1 MKRKLMT
8 VILSLVMLSVSVL
21 ASAAPAAN
29 GQAAADGQ
37 FDASSFRVVQELG
50 AYRLAKY
57 DVVNLAIIGYPDE
70 PWMNNITVGPD
81 GFISLPYTGGVK
93 LAGLTLDEATA
104 VLKAK
109 LSEYIII
116 PELAIVVKQY
126 GPRQVYVMGEVER
139 EGIYTLSADKMNVFA
154 ALSSAGGIAPKGRP
168 KHISIVR
175 VAGSEV
181 LVKEINFDAFVKK
194 QDVSQNVRLQDGDMV
209 YVPKSGKVLLAQD
222 VLPIL
227 TTWAIVRDATDN

>member
-8 VILSLVMLSVSVL
+8 VMLSLVLSAFFAV
-21 ASAAPAAN
+21 AAAAPAAN
-29 GQAAADGQ
+29 SQAAATGP

-50 AYRLAKY
+50 AYRLANY
-57 DVVNLAIIGYPDE
+57 DVLNLAIVGYPDE
-70 PWMNNITVGPD
+70 PWMNNITIGPD

-104 VLKAK
+104 VLKTR

-116 PELAIVVKQY
+116 PELAVVVKQY

-139 EGIYTLSADKMNVFA
+139 EGIYTLAADKMNVFA

-168 KHISIVR
+168 KHISVVR
-175 VAGSEV
+175 VAGNEV
-181 LVKEINFDAFVKK
+181 LVKEVNFDAFVKK
-194 QDVSQNVRLQDGDMV
+194 QDISQNVRLQDGDMI
-209 YVPKSGKVLLAQD
+209 YVPKSGKILLSQD
-222 VLPIL
+222 ILPIL
-227 TTWAIVRDATDN
+227 TTWAIVRDSN